1 MRRHEARLDWVR
13 GFRNGVGIAAILFSS
28 GCNTYLGFAGAD
40 WPMPYEPTTTV
51 DSNGKTVTIT
61 VQDRRPYV
69 VSGDKAPT
77 FIGIIRSGAGI
88 PYNTTFEPADV
99 VAEKIE
105 RDITAEV
112 SALGYDIGQGDYTL
126 DVAILEFKHDGYN
139 RYTIYHEL
147 EVTVSD
153 EGQERTTMIKD
164 ERSGTLGTTGRRWGE
179 LLADYYGTMIRSV
192 VATLKD
198 D

>member
-1 MRRHEARLDWVR
+1 
-13 GFRNGVGIAAILFSS
+13 
-28 GCNTYLGFAGAD
+28 
-40 WPMPYEPTTTV
+40 
-51 DSNGKTVTIT
+51 
-61 VQDRRPYV
+61 